1 MTIGAVRKMRLRPT
15 KFAVVSIA
23 LSLYCYGR
31 CSDPASRLLNKAE
44 QAKIR
49 AYLSALAE
57 TERRFS
63 NPGGLLGFVRL
74 RLRELNWTLSRA
86 ARNLREA
93 VFPGDDPAKAP
104 RPAWR
109 KGGAPSDPPGRPP
122 ARPRLLLD
130 FTNTLRSGRNT
141 GIQRVAREIAKAGW
155 AMGEGIPVAIHN
167 GRLFTYFDHPEF
179 GETIEIEDGD
189 TFVMLDATWNNLD
202 EYPAIISEIKSKGG
216 RSIVCLYD
224 ILPLLYPDAFPPYL
238 VVRFQNWLSTIV
250 SQSDGVIADSR
261 TAAESLRDY
270 VLETTMA
277 EPAFPIGWWRLGADF
292 PVETTE
298 SATALARRIA
308 EGRSYFVSVGTVEP
322 RKGYTVVLEA
332 LEKLWSEGADA
343 AYVLVGARGWGMG
356 AFEQRLK
363 RHPEFNRRLFWL
375 DRASDADLA
384 LLYGRARAMVLA
396 SVAEGFGLP
405 IVEAAHYGTAVIA
418 TDIEVFHETAGGSAQ
433 YFELLDSD
441 SLATRMLTA
450 LAHKPLPPDL
460 VTTSWR
466 ESAAELLGRVR
477 RRDFQ
482 MPGRKDS

>member
-1 MTIGAVRKMRLRPT
+1 MK
-15 KFAVVSIA
+15 
-23 LSLYCYGR
+23 
-31 CSDPASRLLNKAE
+31 KAE

-57 TERRFS
+57 EERRFL
-63 NPGGLLGFVRL
+63 NPGGLLGVLQL

-93 VFPGDDPAKAP
+93 VLPGDDPAKAP
-104 RPAWR
+104 RPAW
-109 KGGAPSDPPGRPP
+109 KKAVFASVDPAKPP
-122 ARPRLLLD
+122 TRPRLLLD

-167 GRLFTYFDHPEF
+167 GRLFAYFEHPEL
-179 GETIEIEDGD
+179 GETIQIEDGD
-189 TFVMLDATWNNLD
+189 TFVMLDATWNNLE
-202 EYPAIISEIKSKGG
+202 EYPPILSEIKSKGG

-238 VVRFQNWLSTIV
+238 VARFQNWLSAIV
-250 SQSDGVIADSR
+250 LQSDGVMADSR
-261 TAAESLRDY
+261 TAAESLRDF
-270 VLETTMA
+270 VLESTNE

-292 PVETTE
+292 PVETTDG
-298 SATALARRIA
+298 ATALARRIA
-308 EGRSYFVSVGTVEP
+308 EGRPYFVSVGTVEP
-322 RKGYTVVLEA
+322 RKGYTIVLEA

-343 AYVLVGARGWGMG
+343 AYVLVGARGWGMS
-356 AFEQRLK
+356 AFERRLK

-384 LLYGRARAMVLA
+384 LLYGGAHAMILA

-418 TDIEVFHETAGGSAQ
+418 TDIEVFHETAAGSAQ
-433 YFELLDSD
+433 YFALLDGD
-441 SLATRMLTA
+441 SLAARLASA
-450 LAHKPLPPDL
+450 LAQKPPAPAIA
-460 VTTSWR
+460 TKSWR
-466 ESAAELLGRVR
+466 DSAAELLGRVR
-477 RRDFQ
+477 RREFQ
-482 MPGRKDS
+482 MRGRTVF